1 MEFILQNWDTIF
13 KIGAIA
19 LGAYGF
25 LLSLRNEIKHIAT
38 DMIHIKDNM
47 KRLEEAFNQ
56 LGSILTKVAVQD
68 TRLNMIEKKL
78 DELSHGMGFVKIQGN
93 NIV

>member
-1 MEFILQNWDTIF
+1 MEFILQNWDIIF
-13 KIGAIA
+13 KVGAIG

-47 KRLEEAFNQ
+47 KRLEDAFTQ
-56 LGSILTKVAVQD
+56 LGSILTQVAVQGV
-68 TRLNMIEKKL
+68 RLQMMEKRI
-78 DELSHGMGFVKIQGN
+78 DELSHGRGYVE
-93 NIV
+93 